1 MERGEEGEM
10 GRESGKRR
18 EGKGR
23 EEKIAEE
30 RAEEGRG
37 GGEKR

>member
-1 MERGEEGEM
+1 MERGKEGEM

>member
-1 MERGEEGEM
+1 MERGKEGEM

-30 RAEEGRG
+30 RAEEGRR